1 MFENWRKMLVTGG
14 LLLPLLLN
22 SCMYLT
28 PEGRKLKRTREQYQ
42 ATCEKKEAVDV
53 TLRQTWAN
61 MPKVKTTVPQ
71 KTAPVK
77 SQSRKPTTTSAGG
90 KSVQELK
97 LELEK
102 KQDEQHRLEEE
113 IFSER

>member
-1 MFENWRKMLVTGG
+1 MLVTGG

-28 PEGRKLKRTREQYQ
+28 PEGRELMRTREQHQ
-42 ATCEKKEAVDV
+42 ATCEKVSKKTEEVIV
-53 TLRQTWAN
+53 TQRN
-61 MPKVKTTVPQ
+61 MPKVKTTAPQ

-90 KSVQELK
+90 KSVQELD
-97 LELEK
+97 LEK
-102 KQDEQHRLEEE
+102 KKKEDELHRLEKD

>member
-1 MFENWRKMLVTGG
+1 MRK
-14 LLLPLLLN
+14 
-22 SCMYLT
+22 
-28 PEGRKLKRTREQYQ
+28 REQYQ
-42 ATCEKKEAVDV
+42 ATREKTREKMEELID
-53 TLRQTWAN
+53 TQRN
-61 MPKVKTTVPQ
+61 MPEVKTTAPQ

-90 KSVQELK
+90 KSVQELE

>member
-1 MFENWRKMLVTGG
+1 MLVTGG

-28 PEGRKLKRTREQYQ
+28 PEGRALIRTREQHQ
-42 ATCEKKEAVDV
+42 ATCEKVSKKTEEVIV
-53 TLRQTWAN
+53 TWRN
-61 MPKVKTTVPQ
+61 MPKVKKTAPQ
-71 KTAPVK
+71 KTASVK

-90 KSVQELK
+90 KSVQELE

-102 KQDEQHRLEEE
+102 KHDEQRRLETG